1 MINATQL
8 SAFKLALLDIA
19 IKVGV
24 FAALLVL
31 NFITSALTN
40 GSVQLP
46 YTPITLPA
54 LTLVISQLDSYF
66 VDYAKKEN
74 VPVPTA

>member
-1 MINATQL
+1 MINATQF
-8 SAFKLALLDIA
+8 SAIKLAILDIA

-31 NFITSALTN
+31 DIASKALANFD
-40 GSVQLP
+40 LP
-46 YTPITLPA
+46 APAITLPLA
-54 LTLVISQLDSYF
+54 TLLISQLDAYF

-74 VPVPTA
+74 VPLPQ